1 MLKNYLLMALRNLRK
16 QKGYALINVAGLAI
30 GMACCILIL
39 SFILTELSYDRYH
52 EKADR
57 IYRLIANLT
66 LGNTPNMIATTNPM
80 SSISMREEFAEVKE
94 VVRLFPY
101 RRAPVKHGDIEFY
114 EEGIFYADATIF
126 DVFTYPMLKGDP
138 KSALV
143 TANSLVLTE
152 EMAEKYFGDQD
163 PIGKMLKLNNRH
175 DCKVTGV
182 IQNVPSNSHFTFDML
197 LSLETFI
204 QENKQMFESWM
215 GPFMFHAYLL
225 LEENADDRALE
236 QKFPALIEKHAGE
249 SLRQYGAA
257 LDLHLQPLTKT
268 HLYSDYR
275 HEIAGHSDIKYVYI
289 FAFVAVFVLLI
300 ACFNFMNIGTA
311 RSLTRAKEVGMRKV
325 LGADKGKLIRQFLGE
340 SLVYSFI
347 SLGLAVVLAQIAL
360 PAFRSLA
367 DRPLSIDYTLI
378 PWLIPGLIGL
388 AFLVGLFAGS
398 YPAFFLA
405 SFQPVKVLKDILKS
419 GLGNYRFR
427 QVLVL
432 TQFVISITLIICTLV
447 VFKQLLFMKN
457 KNLGFDKEHVV
468 VVPIMENKIRQSIEA
483 VKQELQKHP
492 GILNVAAGSHEPGG
506 RPSGGSYQPEGWAD
520 GKTVMMDGF
529 SIDHDYIPTLD
540 IDIVAG
546 RNFSPEFPAD
556 GKKSILINEYA
567 VKEIG
572 WDDPI
577 GKTIKQ
583 PGAPE
588 GKTIVG
594 VIKDWHFQA
603 PHKHIRGHIVNYGQA
618 GFFGYRFVFVKLA
631 PGNIP
636 ETLAFLKN
644 KWREFDPNRTLDYHF
659 LDSSYD
665 MQYRSQEKLSQ
676 IFTYFTALAIF
687 IACLGLLGMSA
698 FVAEQR
704 TKEIG
709 IRKVLGAS
717 VPNVVVLLSKELIII
732 TVIANVIAWPLSYF
746 MMNRWLQDF
755 PFRTEIGILTFL
767 LSAALIF
774 LIGLVTTSFQSI
786 KASLANPVEA
796 LRFE

>member
-1 MLKNYLLMALRNLRK
+1 MLKNYLLMAFRNLKK

-52 EKADR
+52 ENANR
-57 IYRLIANLT
+57 TYRLIAGLT
-66 LGNTPNMIATTNPM
+66 LGNTPNLIATANPM
-80 SSISMREEFAEVKE
+80 SSISMREEFAEVEE
-94 VVRLFPY
+94 VVRIFPY
-101 RRAPVKHGDIEFY
+101 RRAPVKQGDIEFY
-114 EEGIFYADATIF
+114 EEGIFYADATFF
-126 DVFTYPMLKGDP
+126 DVFTHPMLKGDP
-138 KSALV
+138 QSALV

-182 IQNVPSNSHFTFDML
+182 IENVPANSHFTFDML

-204 QENKQMFESWM
+204 QENKQFFQSWM
-215 GPFMFHAYLL
+215 GPFMFHSYLL
-225 LEENADDRALE
+225 LEKNTDYKKLE

-249 SLRQYGAA
+249 DLRKYGAA
-257 LDLHLQPLTKT
+257 LEFYLQPLTKT
-268 HLYSDYR
+268 HLHSLYR
-275 HEIAGHSDIKYVYI
+275 HEIAGHSDIKYVYV
-289 FAFVAVFVLLI
+289 FGFVAVFVLLI

-311 RSLTRAKEVGMRKV
+311 RSMTRAREVGMRKV
-325 LGADKGKLIRQFLGE
+325 LGADKGKLIKQFLGE
-340 SLVYSFI
+340 SLIYSFI
-347 SLGLAVVLAQIAL
+347 SLVLAVGLAHLAL
-360 PAFRSLA
+360 PFFRSLA
-367 DRPLSIDYTLI
+367 GRPLTIGYAAV

-388 AFLVGLFAGS
+388 ALVVGIFAGS

-419 GLGNYRFR
+419 GTGDYRFR

-468 VVPIMENKIRQSIEA
+468 VVPIMENSIRQSIES
-483 VKQELQKHP
+483 VKQELLRHP
-492 GILNVAAGSHEPGG
+492 GIVSVAAGSHEPGG

-546 RNFSPEFPAD
+546 RNFSPEFSAD
-556 GKKSILINEYA
+556 EKESILINEYA

-572 WDDPI
+572 WENPL

-583 PGAPE
+583 PGAPK

-636 ETLAFLKN
+636 ETLDFLKN

-665 MQYRSQEKLSQ
+665 LQYKDQEKLSR
-676 IFTYFTALAIF
+676 IFTYFTAFAIF
-687 IACLGLLGMSA
+687 IACLGLVGMSA
-698 FVAEQR
+698 FAAEQR

-717 VPNVVVLLSKELIII
+717 MPNIVVMLSRELIII
-732 TVIANVIAWPLSYF
+732 TVVANVIGWPLSYVL
-746 MMNRWLQDF
+746 MHRWLQDF
-755 PFRTEIGILTFL
+755 PFRTEIGVLTFL

-786 KASLANPVEA
+786 KASLANPVDA